1 MPVSEARI
9 RTSRASRYLVQL
21 CRHAEAMGGKAR
33 ALHGRGAR
41 PEVGAVEWTDTSG
54 KIEFSWGRCTL
65 RATDDTLIV
74 RLDIDDEDRLRA
86 AEKVLAATLERFGRR
101 DGLHVGWDRVGTVGP
116 VSANPGRPRK
126 RRTAV
131 ALAVAVVLAVAAHLV
146 VGGLALASWAWT
158 SVLADVVLG
167 LVVLKIVVV
176 AVLSRHRL
184 RNGHARLRALYPRQG
199 AGRDR
204 DAEQQRRTHQHG

>member
-21 CRHAEAMGGKAR
+21 CRHAKAMGGKAHG
-33 ALHGRGAR
+33 LHARGAR
-41 PEVGAVEWTDTSG
+41 PEVGAVEWTGTAG
-54 KIEFSWGRCTL
+54 KIEFSWGRCIL
-65 RATDDTLIV
+65 RATEDTLIV

-101 DGLHVGWDRVGTVGP
+101 DGLRVAWDRVDSVGP
-116 VSANPGRPRK
+116 VSQNPGRPRK
-126 RRTAV
+126 RRTTA

-146 VGGLALASWAWT
+146 VGGLALASWEWT
-158 SVLADVVLG
+158 SVLADILLG

-184 RNGHARLRALYPRQG
+184 RNGHARLRALHRRQR

-204 DAEQQRRTHQHG
+204 DAEQERRAHQHR